1 MPLQQG
7 SSDHAVSANIKE
19 LMASGKRQNQAV
31 AIAMRVAGRSKKPGV
46 KSDKREV
53 RVAQPGPASPT

>member
-1 MPLQQG
+1 MPLQHG
-7 SSDHAVSANIKE
+7 SSDQAVSANIKE

-46 KSDKREV
+46 KSDTREV
-53 RVAQPGPASPT
+53 RVQK